1 MTSANEGAA
10 LVKKFQI
17 LDRVSN
23 VLSMIL
29 DGTDPATV
37 SSSVSKL
44 HARFHECEQ
53 LLENL
58 PGGEMSKQEQEDK
71 IKELTASLAKRKALV
86 AKYRNLEALQK
97 IADVQ
102 EAETPAESDGQQ
114 LMGANTTD
122 LFFFDDDNRMKE

>member
-1 MTSANEGAA
+1 M
-10 LVKKFQI
+10 VKKFQV

-37 SSSVSKL
+37 SSAVSKL

-58 PGGEMSKQEQEDK
+58 PGGEMSKQEQEAK
-71 IKELTASLAKRKALV
+71 IKELTAALAKRKALV
-86 AKYRNLEALQK
+86 AKYRNLEALKK

-102 EAETPAESDGQQ
+102 GGETPADSGGQQ
-114 LMGANTTD
+114 LMGANTTTTD
-122 LFFFDDDNRMKE
+122 LFFFDEDNRMKE